1 MSVVPG
7 SGVIS
12 FARGVPSPD
21 LFPVRELEEAS
32 RRAFARHS
40 ATALNY
46 GPPAGFRP
54 LQEWLGSRHGVA
66 PGRIIV
72 TPGSYV
78 LIGLLVPAA
87 LGSAALGPTAST
99 VLVEGPTYDR
109 VTALLR
115 ETGVRVVSIRRDG
128 DGLDF
133 AALERYLGTGERP
146 AFFYVMPTC
155 HNPTGTTLSL
165 AERERLAD
173 LAYRHGL
180 LLVEDDP
187 YGQLTFAGDP
197 PPSVHALL
205 EARGAGHLAVFAS
218 SFSKIVAPG
227 LRVGYGV
234 LPEHLTEAVTRAA
247 THTYVS
253 PPIWPQA
260 EVYEFLAAGFL
271 PGHLSRIRAALRQRR
286 DALAG
291 GLEAGLGGHARWTTP
306 DGGYFLWLELPGAVR
321 TGTLLAECEQAGVT
335 FVPGPGFFFDGGGE
349 NCARLCFSFPSLDD
363 IRAGA
368 DRLAAVVRRRLD
380 LGPTTERPTRG
391 DPHAR

>member
-1 MSVVPG
+1 MSVLPG

-72 TPGSYV
+72 TPGSYL
-78 LIGLLVPAA
+78 LIALLVRA
-87 LGSAALGPTAST
+87 LG
-99 VLVEGPTYDR
+99 
-109 VTALLR
+109 
-115 ETGVRVVSIRRDG
+115 
-128 DGLDF
+128 
-133 AALERYLGTGERP
+133 
-146 AFFYVMPTC
+146 
-155 HNPTGTTLSL
+155 L

-234 LPEHLTEAVTRAA
+234 LPEHLTGAVTRAA

-321 TGTLLAECEQAGVT
+321 NGTLLAECEQAGVT

-380 LGPTTERPTRG
+380 LDPASPTRG